1 MYYISY
7 GCTFLEGPKAFRVP
21 WGIQMLPAV
30 ILAIGLLFLPESP
43 RWLARKDR
51 WDECHQVLT
60 LVHGQGDPDSPFV
73 SLEMAEIKQMIEF
86 ERQNA
91 DVSVK
96 ELFKPQMLNRLHIGI
111 FTQIW
116 SQLCGVRFLLNP
128 QQVPTDINP
137 QMNVAM
143 YYIAYTMA
151 MAGLTGNTGLIASS
165 IQYVINVF
173 MTVPALIWMDRWG
186 RRPMFVIGAVLM
198 MTWMFAISGI
208 MATYGHPAPPGGLDN
223 IAEQSW
229 LIQGAPSRAVIACTF
244 LFVASYAP
252 TWGPASWVYPP
263 ELFPLRVRGK
273 AVALTTSCNWIFV
286 SQPVYTYRS
295 AIVDSLDLEF
305 CFIILRPSGF
315 RRHQVEGLPYLRCL
329 LRRHG
334 HPYLL
339 HVP

>member
-1 MYYISY
+1 
-7 GCTFLEGPKAFRVP
+7 
-21 WGIQMLPAV
+21 
-30 ILAIGLLFLPESP
+30 
-43 RWLARKDR
+43 
-51 WDECHQVLT
+51 
-60 LVHGQGDPDSPFV
+60 
-73 SLEMAEIKQMIEF
+73 
-86 ERQNA
+86 
-91 DVSVK
+91 
-96 ELFKPQMLNRLHIGI
+96 
-111 FTQIW
+111 
-116 SQLCGVRFLLNP
+116 
-128 QQVPTDINP
+128 
-137 QMNVAM
+137 MNVAM

-165 IQYVINVF
+165 IQYVINAF

-186 RRPMFVIGAVLM
+186 RRPMFVIGAILM

-286 SQPVYTYRS
+286 GQPVYTYCS
-295 AIVDSLDLEF
+295 AAAD
-305 CFIILRPSGF
+305 
-315 RRHQVEGLPYLRCL
+315 
-329 LRRHG
+329 
-334 HPYLL
+334 
-339 HVP
+339 